1 MMNPMV
7 SGLGGGKMSSS
18 DPHSKIDFLDSA
30 ESVTTKVHMA
40 ACEDGVTEGNG
51 LLQITR
57 HILMPLSALK
67 SDPAF
72 EHPRSNPLITPNAP
86 TGTLL
91 SIKVSSSTGDAS
103 AERHY
108 SSIEELEKDF
118 RGGEVTAAE
127 LKDSVSDALNKLLD
141 PIREAFDASQEW
153 QELTKLAY
161 PGSV

>member
-91 SIKVSSSTGDAS
+91 SIKISSSTGDAP

>member
-1 MMNPMV
+1 
-7 SGLGGGKMSSS
+7 MSSS

-51 LLQITR
+51 LLQITK
-57 HILMPLSALK
+57 HILMPLSGLK

-72 EHPRSNPLITPNAP
+72 EHLKPNPLISPNAP
-86 TGTLL
+86 TGALL
-91 SIKVSSSTGDAS
+91 SIKVSSTGNAPP

-108 SSIEELEKDF
+108 SSIEELETDF
-118 RGGEVTAAE
+118 RERKVTAAE
-127 LKDSVSDALNKLLD
+127 LKDAVSDALNKLLS
-141 PIREAFDASQEW
+141 PIREAFDVNQEW
-153 QELTKLAY
+153 QEITKLAY

>member
-1 MMNPMV
+1 
-7 SGLGGGKMSSS
+7 MSSS

-72 EHPRSNPLITPNAP
+72 EHPRPNPLISPNSP

-91 SIKVSSSTGDAS
+91 SIKVSSSTGNAP
-103 AERHY
+103 AEGHY

-118 RGGEVTAAE
+118 GERRVTAAE

-153 QELTKLAY
+153 QEITKLAY

>member
-1 MMNPMV
+1 MNPMV

-40 ACEDGVTEGNG
+40 ACEDGVTAGNG
-51 LLQITR
+51 LLQITK
-57 HILMPLSALK
+57 HILLPLSALK

-72 EHPRSNPLITPNAP
+72 EHPRPNPLTSPNAP

-91 SIKVSSSTGDAS
+91 SIKVSPTGGAPV
-103 AERHY
+103 ERHY
-108 SSIEELEKDF
+108 SRIEDLEKDF
-118 RGGEVTAAE
+118 EERKVTAAE
-127 LKDSVSDALNKLLD
+127 LKDAVSDALNKLLD

-153 QELTKLAY
+153 QEITKLAY

>member
-40 ACEDGVTEGNG
+40 ACEDGVIEGNG
-51 LLQITR
+51 LLQITK
-57 HILMPLSALK
+57 HILIPLSALK

-72 EHPRSNPLITPNAP
+72 EHPKPNPLISPNAP
-86 TGTLL
+86 MGTLF
-91 SIKVSSSTGDAS
+91 SINASSIGGVP

-108 SSIEELEKDF
+108 SSIEALAKDF
-118 RGGEVTAAE
+118 EERQVTAAE
-127 LKDSVSDALNKLLD
+127 LKDAVSDALNKLLD
-141 PIREAFDASQEW
+141 PIREAFDTSQEW
-153 QELTKLAY
+153 QEITKLAY
-161 PGSV
+161 PDSG

>member
-1 MMNPMV
+1 MNPMV

-18 DPHSKIDFLDSA
+18 DAQSKIDFLDSA

-40 ACEDGVTEGNG
+40 SCEDGVTEGNG

-57 HILMPLSALK
+57 HIIMPLSALK
-67 SDPAF
+67 LDLAF
-72 EHPRSNPLITPNAP
+72 EHPKPNPLISPNAP

-91 SIKVSSSTGDAS
+91 TIKASPNGDTAT
-103 AERHY
+103 ERHY

-118 RGGEVTAAE
+118 SERKVTAAE
-127 LKDSVSDALNKLLD
+127 LKDAVSEALNKLLD
-141 PIREAFDASQEW
+141 PIREAFNTSQEW
-153 QELTKLAY
+153 QEITELAY

>member
-1 MMNPMV
+1 MNPMV

-40 ACEDGVTEGNG
+40 SCEDGVTEGNG

-57 HILMPLSALK
+57 HIIMPVSALK

-72 EHPRSNPLITPNAP
+72 EHPNPNSLISPNAP
-86 TGTLL
+86 TGTLF
-91 SIKVSSSTGDAS
+91 SIKVSPAGDA
-103 AERHY
+103 AVEQHY
-108 SSIEELEKDF
+108 SSIEELETDF
-118 RGGEVTAAE
+118 KERKVTAAI
-127 LKDSVSDALNKLLD
+127 LKDAVSDALNKMLN

-153 QELTKLAY
+153 QEVSKLAY
-161 PGSV
+161 PDSV

>member
-1 MMNPMV
+1 MNPMV

-30 ESVTTKVHMA
+30 DSVTTKVHMA

-67 SDPAF
+67 SDPAL
-72 EHPRSNPLITPNAP
+72 EHPTPNPLISPNSP
-86 TGTLL
+86 TGTRL
-91 SIKVSSSTGDAS
+91 SIKTSPTGDPD
-103 AERHY
+103 AEWHY
-108 SSIEELEKDF
+108 ASIEELEKDF
-118 RGGEVTAAE
+118 KERKVTTAM
-127 LKDSVSDALNKLLD
+127 LKDAVSGALNKLLD
-141 PIREAFDASQEW
+141 PIREAFDASQKW
-153 QELTKLAY
+153 QEIARLAY